1 MNQTSHPPLLGPKSR
16 QQQQPEV
23 ALEARH
29 CAARIGLPTR
39 HTTILILVAGCA
51 SAWLSSTSK
60 PEERWFHSAGAAA
73 AAGRPDPR
81 RRLCYTFCTLS
92 LSLPLGCVSGC
103 DLQFYFI
110 TVWYVFRRRCD
121 NLSQVDFVT
130 KCVGNVA
137 LYHCPCIGLVNF
149 YKCCK
154 LDPVKKYSL

>member
-92 LSLPLGCVSGC
+92 LSLSRLRVWLWPSILFYYRLVCISSPLWQLVTGRFCNEMCWKCRFVPLILHWPC
-103 DLQFYFI
+103 ELLQM
-110 TVWYVFRRRCD
+110 
-121 NLSQVDFVT
+121 L
-130 KCVGNVA
+130 
-137 LYHCPCIGLVNF
+137 
-149 YKCCK
+149 
-154 LDPVKKYSL
+154 